1 YGVNVDINPKGSH
14 WQYNV
19 FALQQQIDG
28 ITDRQDVGG
37 ELRYYGEGRSI
48 FARADYDT
56 SFSEIG
62 SAMFIGNWNATS
74 KTTLNLSL
82 DFRYNP
88 WLSTRNALIG
98 QIGITS
104 IDELK
109 TVFSEDEIHQL
120 AMDRSQR
127 SRYSTLSV
135 THQWSP
141 DVQFYGSAS
150 QFYYEEM
157 PASGGVPA
165 LPGTDNEYHYLAEL
179 IVSNL
184 WLENDT
190 TAFDWRSYDGTTI
203 ARGAVGIEARYV
215 VRKFRINPRFWVELR
230 NNKPVDSDQ
239 WVYRPALRVEYTL
252 TPHMHLDFEFSTD
265 IS

>member
-109 TVFSEDEIHQL
+109 TVFSEE
-120 AMDRSQR
+120 RRVGKECR
-127 SRYSTLSV
+127 SR
-135 THQWSP
+135 W
-141 DVQFYGSAS
+141 
-150 QFYYEEM
+150 
-157 PASGGVPA
+157 
-165 LPGTDNEYHYLAEL
+165 
-179 IVSNL
+179 
-184 WLENDT
+184 
-190 TAFDWRSYDGTTI
+190 
-203 ARGAVGIEARYV
+203 ARC
-215 VRKFRINPRFWVELR
+215 
-230 NNKPVDSDQ
+230 D
-239 WVYRPALRVEYTL
+239 
-252 TPHMHLDFEFSTD
+252 
-265 IS
+265 